1 MARGWLLRASR
12 EGRPLT
18 TGTSFTGFRR
28 VSRDG
33 CKCNQYSLRVP
44 ILDPV
49 LVAVRCG
56 VMQLHVVQRKKRVCA
71 GATGLQVACC
81 SRVRGSSRLITADF
95 SNTVLFSLVQAQ
107 TLTGTNVNV
116 CNFPVTL

>member
-12 EGRPLT
+12 ECRPLT
-18 TGTSFTGFRR
+18 TGTSFTGVRR

-44 ILDPV
+44 ILVPV
-49 LVAVRCG
+49 FVAVRCG

-81 SRVRGSSRLITADF
+81 SRGRVRSTHLRLIPVNT

-107 TLTGTNVNV
+107 TLT
-116 CNFPVTL
+116 FAISL

>member
-1 MARGWLLRASR
+1 MGFVVDGAWWLLRASR
-12 EGRPLT
+12 ECRPLT
-18 TGTSFTGFRR
+18 TGTSFTGVRR

-81 SRVRGSSRLITADF
+81 SRGRVPSRLITVGF

-107 TLTGTNVNV
+107 TLT
-116 CNFPVTL
+116 FAISL

>member
-1 MARGWLLRASR
+1 M
-12 EGRPLT
+12 
-18 TGTSFTGFRR
+18 
-28 VSRDG
+28 SRDG

-81 SRVRGSSRLITADF
+81 SRGQSSTSASYRRFLKHSIVFT
-95 SNTVLFSLVQAQ
+95 SS
-107 TLTGTNVNV
+107 GTNVNV